1 MTFKV
6 IVVLE
11 SPTQVFV
18 GSCVIEAAFK
28 VSGTTPVSLMLVAYA
43 FKVPAELK
51 T

>member
-1 MTFKV
+1 V

-11 SPTQVFV
+11 SPTQLLVE
-18 GSCVIEAAFK
+18 SYTIEAAFK
-28 VSGTTPVSLMLVAYA
+28 VSGTTPVNFILVAYA